1 MKFSLQGFDENGNDI
16 LDDQEIVRLQKE
28 FYLTSDS
35 LDAWTKK
42 RAWTDSQ
49 MDGDYNT
56 GTKVELVQYYLRIL
70 NATRWTSSK
79 SMSNE
84 SMLNVLSWKRF
95 VSAFLNGNR
104 LISNETNEIFCH
116 IKTSN
121 KKIVQL
127 NSLLN
132 FFFRFKVTILPDWV

>member
-84 SMLNVLSWKRF
+84 SMLNVLS
-95 VSAFLNGNR
+95 
-104 LISNETNEIFCH
+104 
-116 IKTSN
+116 
-121 KKIVQL
+121 
-127 NSLLN
+127 
-132 FFFRFKVTILPDWV
+132 